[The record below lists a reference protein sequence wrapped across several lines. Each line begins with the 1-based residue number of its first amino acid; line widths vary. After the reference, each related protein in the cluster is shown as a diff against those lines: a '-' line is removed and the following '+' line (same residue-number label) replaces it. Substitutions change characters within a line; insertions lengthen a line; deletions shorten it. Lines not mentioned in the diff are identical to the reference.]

1 MTQAIIIQNG
11 VTITNGVTIRSGTGS
26 PPTPPPPSTYYLLS
40 EDGDILTT
48 EADEPLI
55 TEDGS

>member
-1 MTQAIIIQNG
+1 MTQSIVIQSG

-26 PPTPPPPSTYYLLS
+26 PPSSETYYLLT

-48 EADEPLI
+48 EFDEPLI

>member
-11 VTITNGVTIRSGTGS
+11 VTITNGVVIRSGTGS
-26 PPTPPPPSTYYLLS
+26 SPPAQTYYLLT

-48 EADEPLI
+48 ELDEPLI

>member
-11 VTITNGVTIRSGTGS
+11 VTITNGVVIRSGTGT
-26 PPTPPPPSTYYLLS
+26 PPTPPTPPTYYLLT

-48 EADEPLI
+48 ELDEPLI